1 MSPRPTFPTARTTL
15 LVAAA
20 LLAPPAA
27 RAQQTGA
34 LPPELDAYI
43 AKALAE
49 WEVPGMGLAVVR
61 RDTVLVAK
69 GYGVR
74 ELGKPGRV
82 DENTVFDVASLTK
95 SFTAAAAAVLVD
107 EGKLAWDDP
116 VRRWLPWMEFPDPY
130 LSREVTLRDLL
141 SHRTGLEAA
150 NFSFRF
156 TGRDRLE
163 ALRQVRWMRPQ
174 APFRTRQVYNNILY
188 SAAGEVTA
196 AAAGTSWAEVMR
208 TRLFQPLGM
217 RSTTVEEEL
226 DRTGN
231 VAAPHAPMGGVQR
244 PIRARND
251 LNIAPAGGVFSTAA
265 DMARWLRFQLA
276 GGVLDGRRVVSA
288 AAMAEMHHPWTMIP
302 TTPEMRAARQ
312 VEHYAGYGLGWN
324 VMDYRGRPLLW
335 HSGNAEGMPSYM
347 AILPRDGIGVVVML
361 NTWAAPFLHGELTAR
376 ILDTLLGLP
385 TRDYSGELMARTHEA
400 ERRARE
406 ARAREDSARVRGT
419 RPTLPLD
426 AYAGVYADSLYGEI
440 AVAREGEK
448 LTLRMGKGEV
458 ADLEHWHH
466 DTFRVLWRDPLFREY
481 FSTLVTFSLDARPAP
496 AMLGMRLNR
505 DWIEARRR
513 PAP

>member
-1 MSPRPTFPTARTTL
+1 MSPRPTFLSARTAI

-20 LLAPPAA
+20 LLAPGAA
-27 RAQQTGA
+27 HAQTGA

-49 WEVPGMGLAVVR
+49 WEVPGMALAVVR
-61 RDTVLVAK
+61 HDSVLVAR

-82 DENTVFDVASLTK
+82 DENTVFDIASLTK
-95 SFTAAAAAVLVD
+95 SFTAAGAAVLVD

-116 VRRWLPWMEFPDPY
+116 VRRWLPWMEFPDAY
-130 LSREVTLRDLL
+130 LTREVTLRDLL

-150 NFSFRF
+150 NFAYRF
-156 TGRDRLE
+156 TGIDRGE
-163 ALRQVRWMRPQ
+163 TLRQVRWMRPQ

-188 SAAGEVTA
+188 AAAGEVTA
-196 AAAGTSWAEVMR
+196 AAAGTTWAELMR

-217 RSTTVEEEL
+217 GSTTAEEEP
-226 DRTGN
+226 DRAGN
-231 VAAPHAPMGGVQR
+231 VASPHAPIGGVQR
-244 PIRARND
+244 PVRARNHQA
-251 LNIAPAGGVFSTAA
+251 ISPAGGVYSTAA

-276 GGVLDGRRVVSA
+276 DGVLDGRRVISA
-288 AAMAEMHHPWTMIP
+288 AAMAEMHHPWTVIP
-302 TTPEMRAARQ
+302 TTPEMRASRQ
-312 VEHYAGYGLGWN
+312 VEGYAGYGLGWN

-335 HSGNAEGMPSYM
+335 HSGNSDGMPSYM
-347 AILPRDGIGVVVML
+347 AILPKDGIGVVVML
-361 NTWAAPFLHGELTAR
+361 NSWGASVLHGELVSR
-376 ILDTLLGLP
+376 VLDTLLGLP

-406 ARAREDSARVRGT
+406 AAAREDSARVRGT

-448 LTLRMGKGEV
+448 LTLRMGKGEI

-466 DTFRVLWRDPLFREY
+466 DTFRVLWRDDLFREY

-513 PAP
+513 AAP